1 MVAITIC
8 RRDGGGEEGRGEA
21 RITASIELQV
31 CGRYFTSW
39 ALTMAQVKAWV
50 YLGSRPV
57 AEFHA
62 IQSKSGNMA
71 ADLRLERSRF
81 RGS

>member
-8 RRDGGGEEGRGEA
+8 RRDGGEGGEGKQGSPLRSSYRFVEGILRVRWLKLRPG
-21 RITASIELQV
+21 
-31 CGRYFTSW
+31 F
-39 ALTMAQVKAWV
+39 
-50 YLGSRPV
+50 YLGSRPL

-81 RGS
+81 LGS